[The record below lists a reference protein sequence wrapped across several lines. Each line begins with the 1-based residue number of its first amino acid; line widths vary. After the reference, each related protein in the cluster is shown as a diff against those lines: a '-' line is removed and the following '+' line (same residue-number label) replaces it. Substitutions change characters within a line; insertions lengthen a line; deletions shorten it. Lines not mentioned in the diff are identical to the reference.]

1 MTGDCQRL
9 ETHPL
14 PERVTFGLTETK
26 PASRPPALY
35 PAGASDPGGV
45 ILSLIPMPTGQPQH
59 PFALSEDEF
68 RRLAELCSH
77 LAAQHLFRIREGP
90 VFQPMAEQARREIV
104 DQSMPESGRPAA
116 ELLSYFERHLLAY
129 PMGNGHPRF
138 FGWVNSPPALIAVL
152 TELLAAAMNPSCAG
166 GDHSA
171 VYLEHCVTRW
181 LKELVGFPAG
191 GSMGLLVSGG
201 SMASLTPLATAR
213 HWAAGQRGWDVR
225 RDGLRPDQ
233 HRLTLYMSDQTHSCV
248 QKAMELLGMGSAS
261 IRYVDTDPELRLNP
275 DKLRTKVV
283 EDRSNGF
290 DPFCVVASA
299 GTVGTGA
306 IDPFDE
312 IADIC
317 QEEHLWLHV
326 DGAYGA
332 AGVLDENLRSEYAG
346 MERADSLALDP
357 HKWLSVP
364 VECGCVLV
372 RNGETLRDTFS
383 LVPAYL
389 RTEPGK
395 GFGGLPWFSEYG
407 FQQSRGYRALKL
419 WVTLASAGK
428 KGIAD
433 NIRNHNR
440 LARLLRERLK
450 SDPDMEIMAPGQL
463 SIVCFR
469 YNPLPRNRSEEELDR
484 LNKAIMEHVQSQ
496 GKVFVSNATVRGL
509 FCLRACILHYATQE
523 SDIQALVEAVA
534 EAGKQ
539 ISRSP

>member
-1 MTGDCQRL
+1 M
-9 ETHPL
+9 E
-14 PERVTFGLTETK
+14 E
-26 PASRPPALY
+26 
-35 PAGASDPGGV
+35 
-45 ILSLIPMPTGQPQH
+45 
-59 PFALSEDEF
+59 SE
-68 RRLAELCSH
+68 
-77 LAAQHLFRIREGP
+77 
-90 VFQPMAEQARREIV
+90 RREIL
-104 DQSMPESGRPAA
+104 DQPLPVSGRPAA
-116 ELLSYFERHLLAY
+116 ELLNYFERCLLPY

-138 FGWVNSPPALIAVL
+138 FGWVNSPPAVAAVL

-181 LKELVGFPAG
+181 LKELVGFPAE

-201 SMASLTPLATAR
+201 SMASLTALATAR
-213 HWAAGQRGWDVR
+213 HWAAKQRGWDVR
-225 RDGLRPDQ
+225 QEGLRPEQ
-233 HRLTLYMSDQTHSCV
+233 HRLTLYMSDQAHSCV

-261 IRYVDTDPELRLNP
+261 IRYVDTDTELRLDP
-275 DKLRTKVV
+275 GKLRCKIA

-299 GTVGTGA
+299 GTVATGA

-312 IADIC
+312 IAKIC
-317 QEEHLWLHV
+317 REENLWLHV

-332 AGVLDENLRSEYAG
+332 VGVLDESLRSEYLG
-346 MERADSLALDP
+346 MGKADSLALDP

-372 RNGETLRDTFS
+372 RDGDILRDAFS

-419 WVTLASAGK
+419 WVTLASIGRAGM
-428 KGIAD
+428 AD
-433 NIRNHNR
+433 NIKNHNR
-440 LARLLRERLK
+440 LARLLRESLQK
-450 SDPDMEIMAPGQL
+450 HADMEILAPGKL

-469 YNPLPRNRSEEELDR
+469 YNPASRSRSEEALDR
-484 LNKAIMEHVQSQ
+484 LNKAIMEHLQSS
-496 GKVFVSNATVRGL
+496 GEVFLTNAMIRGR
-509 FCLRACILHYATQE
+509 FSLRACILHYGTQA

-534 EAGKQ
+534 AAGQ
-539 ISRSP
+539 RITHDSATR